1 MSAVTAASTS
11 ASNTVKAAITGRH
24 RDVRGQLFAAALLF
38 MLLFSLALLILLV
51 ASVLFDAWPTL
62 SDRGLD
68 FVTSNVSSFPDKAGV
83 WQGLTGSLIL
93 IGFVAVL
100 AVPIG
105 VAAAIYLQEYAR
117 DTRANRL
124 LITNIRNLAGVPAI
138 VYGILGLVIFAQ
150 MLRSITGPDSSVN
163 GLSYISGG
171 LTLSVLVMPFV
182 IIITMEALRA
192 VPKGI
197 RDAAYGVGATRWEV
211 VRSHVL
217 PYAAPGVFTGVI
229 LAIARAFG
237 ETAPLL
243 LVGAVTGFLATGNRS
258 FLETFQG
265 KYTALP
271 TIIYSWSKQPANVWQ
286 ANTAAAIVV
295 LLGAIL
301 VVNFLAIV
309 LRNRYE
315 RKW

>member
-1 MSAVTAASTS
+1 MSGPAAASVS
-11 ASNTVKAAITGRH
+11 ASKTVELAISGKG
-24 RDVRGQLFAAALLF
+24 RDVRGRLFQAGLLA
-38 MLLFSLALLILLV
+38 MLLLSLALLVVLV
-51 ASVLFDAWPTL
+51 VSVLVDAWPTL
-62 SDRGLD
+62 TSRGMD
-68 FVTSNVSSFPDKAGV
+68 FVTSNVSSFPDRAGV
-83 WQGLTGSLIL
+83 WQGLRGSLIL

-105 VAAAIYLQEYAR
+105 IAAAIYLQEYAR
-117 DTRANRL
+117 NTRMNRA
-124 LITNIRNLAGVPAI
+124 LIANIRNLAGVPSI
-138 VYGILGLVIFAQ
+138 VYGILGLVVFAQ
-150 MLRSITGPDSSVN
+150 ALRSITGPKAN
-163 GLSYISGG
+163 GLSPVSGG
-171 LTLSVLVMPFV
+171 LTLSVLVMPFI

-243 LVGAVTGFLATGNRS
+243 LVGAVTGFLATGNQS
-258 FLETFQG
+258 FLESLQG
-265 KYTALP
+265 KYTSLP
-271 TIIYSWSKQPANVWQ
+271 TIIFSWSRQPANLWK
-286 ANTAAAIVV
+286 ANAAAAIVV

-301 VVNFLAIV
+301 VVNFLAII

>member
-1 MSAVTAASTS
+1 
-11 ASNTVKAAITGRH
+11 
-24 RDVRGQLFAAALLF
+24 
-38 MLLFSLALLILLV
+38 MLV
-51 ASVLFDAWPTL
+51 DAWPTL
-62 SDRGLD
+62 SSRGVGFL
-68 FVTSNVSSFPDKAGV
+68 TSNVSSFPDKAGV
-83 WQGLTGSLIL
+83 RQGIIGSIIL
-93 IGFVAVL
+93 IVFVALL

-138 VYGILGLVIFAQ
+138 VYGILGVVIFVQAMQ
-150 MLRSITGPDSSVN
+150 SITGPKVHGRS
-163 GLSYISGG
+163 IIAGG

-192 VPKGI
+192 VPNGI

-243 LVGAVTGFLATGNRS
+243 LVGAVTGIPRRRESKASWRRS
-258 FLETFQG
+258 RGSTRPCRRSSTPG
-265 KYTALP
+265 RGCRRTCGGP
-271 TIIYSWSKQPANVWQ
+271 TRPPRSWCCSAPSSS
-286 ANTAAAIVV
+286 
-295 LLGAIL
+295 
-301 VVNFLAIV
+301 
-309 LRNRYE
+309 
-315 RKW
+315 

>member
-1 MSAVTAASTS
+1 MGGPAAASASAAST
-11 ASNTVKAAITGRH
+11 VRLAITGKG
-24 RDVRGQLFAAALLF
+24 RDVRGRLFQSALLF
-38 MLLFSLALLILLV
+38 TFLLTLALLIVLV
-51 ASVLFDAWPTL
+51 VSVLIDAWPTL
-62 SDRGLD
+62 TSRGMD
-68 FVTSNVSSFPDKAGV
+68 FVTSNVSSFPDRAGV
-83 WQGLTGSLIL
+83 WQGLTGSLIQ

-105 VAAAIYLQEYAR
+105 IAAAIYLQEYAR
-117 DTRANRL
+117 DTRVNRI
-124 LITNIRNLAGVPAI
+124 LIANIRNLAGVPSI
-138 VYGILGLVIFAQ
+138 VYGILGLVVFAQ
-150 MLRSITGPDSSVN
+150 ALRAITGPKVN
-163 GLSYISGG
+163 GLSYMTGG

-243 LVGAVTGFLATGNRS
+243 LVGAVTGFLATGNQS
-258 FLETFQG
+258 FFGSLRG
-265 KYTALP
+265 SKYTSLP
-271 TIIYSWSKQPANVWQ
+271 TIIFAWSRLPANQWK
-286 ANTAAAIVV
+286 ANAAAAVVV

-301 VVNFLAIV
+301 VVNFVAIV